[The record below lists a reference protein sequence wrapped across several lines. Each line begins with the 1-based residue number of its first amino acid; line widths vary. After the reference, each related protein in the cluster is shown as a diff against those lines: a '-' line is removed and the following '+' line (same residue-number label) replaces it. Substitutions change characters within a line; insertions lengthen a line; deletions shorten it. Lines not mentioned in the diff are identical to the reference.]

1 MANKEMYDY
10 LAAAVP
16 ATTAT
21 MNIVPQELL
30 VENGKKNQ
38 VAHVFDDGSESRISI
53 SDTSVF
59 YIKLRWTSGIPTEDA
74 GTILDF
80 FHNSNLGNGIAR
92 SFEWIHPTDGHTYVV
107 RFNSTLPRE
116 IGIQT
121 IDKHKIQEVEL
132 KILGR
137 IND

>member
-1 MANKEMYDY
+1 MANQEMYDY
-10 LAAAVP
+10 LTAAVP

-21 MNIVPQELL
+21 MNIIPQELL
-30 VENGKKNQ
+30 IEEGKKNQ

-59 YIKLRWTSGIPTEDA
+59 YIKLRWTSGIPIEDA
-74 GTILDF
+74 GTIMNF
-80 FHNSNLGNGIAR
+80 FHKTNLGNGITR

-116 IGIQT
+116 IGVIT
-121 IDKHKIQEVEL
+121 VNKHKIQEIQFKV
-132 KILGR
+132 LGR